1 MLPTSGEP
9 APIGI
14 RIRPIQ
20 TGQVRLRPAHLAA
33 PGPSR
38 LERTVFGRRLAVL
51 RDRDWTIP
59 LPMLTFLVEHPEGR
73 FLFDTGELSPSS
85 ALTAA
90 GNRRLLE
97 RVIRRT
103 HPFLNR
109 ALDVD
114 VEPADEIGVQLAGLG
129 IDAARDLTGVV
140 ISHLHN
146 DHADGLSQVVGAP
159 VLVSRANYRAARG
172 FGGLNHGALPHRWP
186 RGFDPELIDLT
197 PGDGPFEATHP
208 LTSDGR
214 VLLVSTPGHMPGHL
228 SLVVRGDD
236 ATYVLT
242 GDATYSQ
249 DAMLAGRVDRMA
261 EDLGAARKSLQALD
275 AFARAESAVVLP
287 AHDARSVER
296 LELREPYPAR

>member
-1 MLPTSGEP
+1 MAVPETE
-9 APIGI
+9 APIGV
-14 RIRPIQ
+14 RVRALQ
-20 TGQVRLRPAHLAA
+20 TGEVRMRPAHLEP

-51 RDRDWTIP
+51 RDRDWTVP
-59 LPMLTFLVEHPEGR
+59 MPMLTFLIDHPEGT
-73 FLFDTGELSPSS
+73 FLFDTGELSPES

-90 GNRRLLE
+90 GNRRVLE
-97 RVIRRT
+97 RVIRRV

-114 VEPADEIGVQLAGLG
+114 VKPADEIGPQLAALG
-129 IDAARDLTGVV
+129 IDPARDLAGVV

-146 DHADGLSQVVGAP
+146 DHADGLSQVAGAP
-159 VLVSRANYRAARG
+159 VLVSRANYEASRG

-186 RGFDPELIDLT
+186 NGFDPQLIDLR
-197 PGDGPFEATHP
+197 PGDGPFEASHP

-214 VLLVSTPGHMPGHL
+214 LMLVSTPGHMPGHV

-236 ATYVLT
+236 ATYLLT

-249 DAMLAGRVDRMA
+249 EALLAGRVDRVA
-261 EDLGAARKSLQALD
+261 EDLVAARHSLRALD
-275 AFARAESAVVLP
+275 IFARGESAVVLP
-287 AHDARSVER
+287 AHDLRSVER
-296 LELREPYPAR
+296 LELREPYPPR